1 MMFKEKRKK
10 FPHQE
15 TKTKTVYSKSNSKL
29 EKIATNKNPE
39 YSVDITFQINLKT
52 KTTFITVKYT
62 FKKDFCHNL
71 F

>member
-1 MMFKEKRKK
+1 MFKEKRKK

-15 TKTKTVYSKSNSKL
+15 TKTKIVYSKSNSKL

-39 YSVDITFQINLKT
+39 YSVDIIFQINLKT